1 MNAEGRRLLIIS
13 AGMGAGHDAVAA
25 ELARRLARLGAD
37 VQVVDVLHLLPL
49 RLGRLLRGSYHWMIR
64 RAPWLYEVI
73 YRVFFVAKRAPTVS
87 PLTALAGSRLLRL
100 VARRPPDEV
109 ISTFHVAAQ
118 VAGALRRRGRLAA
131 TSTVLVTDFAV
142 HRLWLHPGNDR
153 YLCPN
158 PATVPR
164 VAALTGRPVSAH
176 APVVRPAF
184 LGCGG
189 RTGAAVRARIG
200 AAPGDRLVLIS
211 SGSWGVGDIA
221 ETARIVARSG
231 RYVPVVLCGRNAEL
245 RRRLAGLPAGLVLGW
260 QEDMPALMAQAHA
273 LVDNGAGLTCEEAF
287 AAGLPVVSYRPIP
300 GHGRDGALAMARA
313 EVTVHAPDA
322 AALVRALAQLEDVRR
337 RERLV
342 SRASALFHAEPAEAV
357 LLSAPLRR

>member
-1 MNAEGRRLLIIS
+1 MSAEGRRLLIIS
-13 AGMGAGHDAVAA
+13 AGMGAGHDVVAA
-25 ELARRLARLGAD
+25 ELARRLTSLGAD
-37 VQVVDVLHLLPL
+37 VRVVDVLHLLPL
-49 RLGRLLRGSYHWMIR
+49 RLGRLLRVSYHWMIR

-73 YRVFFVAKRAPTVS
+73 YRVFFVAKRAPSVS
-87 PLTALAGSRLLRL
+87 PLTALAGARLLRL
-100 VARRPPDEV
+100 VSHRPPDEV

-118 VAGALRRRGRLAA
+118 VTGALRRSGRLPA

-158 PATVPR
+158 RATVPR
-164 VAALTGRPVSAH
+164 IAALTGRPVSVH

-184 LGCGG
+184 LKCTG
-189 RTGAAVRARIG
+189 RATGAVRARIG

-211 SGSWGVGDIA
+211 SGSWGVGHVA

-231 RYVPVVLCGRNAEL
+231 RYVPVVLCGHNAEL
-245 RRRLAGLPAGLVLGW
+245 RRRLAGAPAGLVLGW
-260 QEDMPALMAQAHA
+260 QEDMPALMAEAYA

-287 AAGLPVVSYRPIP
+287 AVGLPVISYRPIP

-313 EVTVHAPDA
+313 AVTVHAPDA
-322 AALVRALAQLEDVRR
+322 AALVHALDRLRDAGRR
-337 RERLV
+337 DRLL
-342 SRASALFHAEPAEAV
+342 SRASALFDAAPAEAV
-357 LLSAPLRR
+357 LLRG

>member
-1 MNAEGRRLLIIS
+1 MRRLLILS

-25 ELARRLARLGAD
+25 ELARRLTALGAD
-37 VQVVDVLHLLPL
+37 VRVVDVLHLLPL

-73 YRVFFVAKRAPTVS
+73 YRVFFLAKRAPSVS
-87 PLTALAGSRLLRL
+87 PLTALAGARLLRL
-100 VARRPPDEV
+100 VAHRPPDEV

-118 VAGALRRRGRLAA
+118 VTGALRRGGRLRA

-158 PATVPR
+158 PAAVPR
-164 VAALTGRPVSAH
+164 IAALTGRPASAH

-184 LGCGG
+184 LG
-189 RTGAAVRARIG
+189 RTRD
-200 AAPGDRLVLIS
+200 AAPGERLVLIS
-211 SGSWGVGDIA
+211 SGSWGVGDVA
-221 ETARIVARSG
+221 ETARIVARTG
-231 RYVPVVLCGRNAEL
+231 RYVPVILCGRNAEL
-245 RRRLAGLPAGLVLGW
+245 RRRLDGVAGLVLGW
-260 QEDMPALMAQAHA
+260 QEDMPALMAASYA

-287 AAGLPVVSYRPIP
+287 AVGLPVISYRPIA

-313 EVTVHAPDA
+313 GVTVHAPDA
-322 AALVRALAQLEDVRR
+322 AALVRALDRLRDVR
-337 RERLV
+337 ERDRLLT
-342 SRASALFHAEPAEAV
+342 RASALFDAAPAEAV
-357 LLSAPLRR
+357 LLRS